1 VLLHFEDFRINER
14 LARFAVRHGMA
25 GFVKSMIPA
34 VERFVADRRLRCE
47 PYAQDPASF
56 GRRQVALL
64 PGGGGAPSLART
76 ASLGSQGSCG
86 LSVCGSESVCS
97 QEDSA
102 SDRSLGGMKRSGS
115 MRRLGAM
122 MLASGVAIA
131 IARTASGGSLT
142 PPPQAAHAHAGPSGR
157 HSAGGKRHGGGSH
170 SGSSHGSG
178 HQRHSQGGSR
188 HHGSHRGLHRSRSE
202 MPPRPRRRQ
211 AEEEP
216 QPAAVQA

>member
-1 VLLHFEDFRINER
+1 
-14 LARFAVRHGMA
+14 MA

-47 PYAQDPASF
+47 PYAEDPASF
-56 GRRQVALL
+56 GRRQMALL
-64 PGGGGAPSLART
+64 PRT

-86 LSVCGSESVCS
+86 LSACGSESVCS
-97 QEDSA
+97 QDDSA
-102 SDRSLGGMKRSGS
+102 SDRSLGGGGSMKRSGS

-131 IARTASGGSLT
+131 IARTASGGSLA
-142 PPPQAAHAHAGPSGR
+142 PPPPSGHGHGGSSGR
-157 HSAGGKRHGGGSH
+157 HSAGGKRHGSGH
-170 SGSSHGSG
+170 SGSGG

-188 HHGSHRGLHRSRSE
+188 HHGSQGSHSSYRVLYRSRSE

-211 AEEEP
+211 AEEEAA